1 MNKNNELKLIKEDG
15 TEIVCEIL
23 FTYYSEEYDKN
34 YVIFEVPAEGM
45 LSAASYEVL
54 EDGTNGEL
62 IFIED
67 AQEWEMLEEVVDD
80 YYNSLEEQEEGCHCG
95 CHGECDEDCDCECD
109 DDCDC
114 EEHSCGCGHKH

>member
-1 MNKNNELKLIKEDG
+1 MERNNELKLIKDDG

-23 FTYYSEEYDKN
+23 FTYFSEDYNKN
-34 YVIFEVPAEGM
+34 YVIFEVPGEGM

-67 AQEWEMLEEVVDD
+67 EEEWAMLEEVVED
-80 YYNSLEEQEEGCHCG
+80 YYANLEEGCD
-95 CHGECDEDCDCECD
+95 CDCDCDCDCED
-109 DDCDC
+109 DDCECDHHHC
-114 EEHSCGCGHKH
+114 NCHNH